1 MGITVDTIQL
11 KFNVKPSYEQQ
22 QIQQL
27 KADLKQAEANY
38 KSIIKT
44 VGDNAKEHSRLYG
57 ELSKVKA
64 KRDELAKQR
73 TLSEK
78 QQQDLAAYNNKID
91 DLTDALTKNEDQQ
104 SQLLKVSESARKEM
118 VELQNKMN
126 GVTQSTLKYNMTI
139 QQLGERER
147 ELRALLNNID
157 PSTDEWEKYNKELSE
172 TKKRIADLRRQAP
185 DFHNE
190 LKLEDMTIKQ
200 LKERISALQSALESC
215 KPNTDE
221 FREYSRALQETESQ
235 LKDVTSKVQESLGKF
250 SGGGFLS
257 KVIGAETDFKGIK
270 TLFTGNLLIKGA
282 TMVFDTI
289 ADYAGR
295 AVNRVKELVSDSVE
309 AARAAQG
316 ISHAFESID
325 KPGLLD
331 GLRKA
336 THGTVTDIELMK
348 AAVQA
353 KDFRLPLDQLGK
365 YLEFA
370 QLKAQQTGQSVD
382 YMTNSIVTGLG
393 RKSVMILDNLGISA
407 SEVKEEMAKTG
418 DMATAVGNIID
429 KQLAEA
435 GEHFETAAEREQQ
448 ATTKVS
454 NAQLQLGRQ
463 MQKTFGIGSTSFGE
477 MQAKAEVFI
486 LNGLT
491 KLIVFCQ
498 DLYNRL
504 GSVRLVVETVKVAFD
519 TVFKVC
525 EIGFKWLVDT
535 IKAVGRV
542 TRDLVGMLEGAFTLD
557 WDKAKQSGI
566 NLIKDVSKSF
576 REFVSDGKDVGTQWG
591 NNVLNSIKATMG
603 KEKVK
608 GPDVEIPRLDMPAP
622 ENGNPDAPTPA
633 KAPHA
638 ANSNPADDSYRQD
651 LAAREQAYREYGN
664 KLKQMYLDQLLTEK
678 DYQNE
683 SRDAERKFLADKI
696 ALQELYGKDSSET
709 QTQYLDTLIN
719 EANEKYKEAEQS
731 LKDSLS
737 KVDTDNDN
745 KTRDLLRRRLSGEL
759 ATEEEYN
766 RLKLQ
771 SDIDYQYRRLEIL
784 KAAGADTAQAEQ
796 QLLQLLN
803 QQHRQAQEDQTA
815 VEQEETEKRKAI
827 QEAAINGMNNL
838 LSSASQLFSAM
849 QQRETQQVDAKYK
862 KLIAAAKKQGRDTT
876 KLEEQQEAEKAAIRK
891 KYAQK
896 QFMMNVLQIVASTA
910 AGIARL
916 WKDLPFYAALPLTAV
931 VAASGAAQLASAKAA
946 ADQAAGL
953 YEGGYSDDYQDGY
966 TKKGNPNE
974 QAGVIPVH
982 KNEFVANHK
991 AVANPEVRPL
1001 LDVIDRH
1008 QKVGDISMLNATR
1021 LLEEAYG
1028 RGRYRGGYAHRA
1040 EGEDPTEGDTDTGL
1054 QADRREIMAVLRRIE
1069 ANTSE
1074 AMTVRDL
1081 RREIRHQEALEKNA
1095 KR

>member
-1 MGITVDTIQL
+1 MAITVDTIQL

-38 KSIIKT
+38 ESVIKT
-44 VGDNAKEHSRLYG
+44 VKDNTKEHSRLYG

-64 KRDELAKQR
+64 KRDELAKKKTLTEDEQR
-73 TLSEK
+73 KLAEYNQK
-78 QQQDLAAYNNKID
+78 IGDLNDKLAENK
-91 DLTDALTKNEDQQ
+91 EQQ
-104 SQLLKVSESARKEM
+104 SQLIKVSESARKEM
-118 VELQNKMN
+118 VDLQASMN

-147 ELRALLNNID
+147 ELRTLLNNID

-185 DFHNE
+185 DFHDE

-200 LKERISALQSALESC
+200 LKERISALQSALETC

-221 FREYSRALQETESQ
+221 FREYSQALQETENQ
-235 LKDVTSKVQESLGKF
+235 LKDVTAKVQESLGKF
-250 SGGGFLS
+250 SGGGFL
-257 KVIGAETDFKGIK
+257 KKIIGDNADIKGIT
-270 TLFTGNLLIKGA
+270 TLLTGNALFKVGE
-282 TMVFDTI
+282 MVFGTI

-295 AVNRVKELVSDSVE
+295 AVNRVKELVSESVQ
-309 AARAAQG
+309 AAREAQG
-316 ISHAFESID
+316 ITHAFERLD
-325 KPGLLD
+325 QPGLLD
-331 GLRKA
+331 NLRKV
-336 THGTVTDIELMK
+336 THGTVSDLELMK
-348 AAVQA
+348 ASVQA
-353 KDFRLPLDQLGK
+353 SDFRLPLDQLGK

-407 SEVKEEMAKTG
+407 SEIKEEMAETG

-429 KQLAEA
+429 RQLAEA
-435 GEHFETAAEREQQ
+435 GEDFETAAEREQQ
-448 ATTKVS
+448 ATTDVT
-454 NAQLQLGRQ
+454 NAQLRLGQQ

-491 KLIVFCQ
+491 KLIVYCQ

-525 EIGFKWLVDT
+525 EIGFDWLIDT
-535 IKAVGRV
+535 IKAVGRIV
-542 TRDLVGMLEGAFTLD
+542 RDFAGMLEGVFTRN
-557 WDKAKQSGI
+557 WEKAKQSGL
-566 NLIKDVSKSF
+566 NFFKDISKSV
-576 REFVSDGKDVGTQWG
+576 REFVSDGKDVGTRWSK
-591 NNVLNSIKATMG
+591 NVLDSANAILGKA
-603 KEKVK
+603 KVK
-608 GPDVEIPRLDMPAP
+608 GPDVEIPKPNLPAP
-622 ENGNPDAPTPA
+622 ENNNPSTPTPTKSSPTA
-633 KAPHA
+633 
-638 ANSNPADDSYRQD
+638 SSSPADDNYRRD

-664 KLKQMYLDQLLTEK
+664 QLRQMYLGQLLTEK
-678 DYQNE
+678 EYQDE

-696 ALQELYGKDSSET
+696 ALQELYGQDSSST
-709 QTQYLDTLIN
+709 QTQYLDSLIK
-719 EANEKYKEAEQS
+719 EANEKQKEAEQS
-731 LKDSLS
+731 LKDSLAQ
-737 KVDTDNDN
+737 VDADNAN
-745 KTRDLLRRRLSGEL
+745 KNRDLLKQRLSGEL

-771 SDIDYQYRRLEIL
+771 SDIEYQRKRLEIL
-784 KAAGADTAQAEQ
+784 RAAGADTAQAEQ

-803 QQHRQAQEDQTA
+803 QQHKQAQEEQTA

-827 QEAAINGMNNL
+827 QEAAQQAVSNL
-838 LSSASQLFSAM
+838 LSSASSLFSAM
-849 QQRETQQVDAKYK
+849 QQRESAQVDAKYK
-862 KLIAAAKKQGRDTT
+862 KMIAAAKKQGKDTT
-876 KLEEQQEAEKAAIRK
+876 KLEEQQEAEKQAIAK

-896 QFMMNVLQIVASTA
+896 QFQIQVLQIIGNTAQGVSKTIAEFGMPWAIPFVAMVTA
-910 AGIARL
+910 AGAM
-916 WKDLPFYAALPLTAV
+916 
-931 VAASGAAQLASAKAA
+931 QLASAKAA

-953 YEGGYSDDYQDGY
+953 YEGGYSDDYQEGY
-966 TKKGNPNE
+966 TEKGNPRE

-991 AVANPEVRPL
+991 AVANPEVRPV

-1008 QKVGDISMLNATR
+1008 QKQGDISILNSTR
-1021 LLEEAYG
+1021 MLEEAYG
-1028 RGRYRGGYAHRA
+1028 SGRYRGGYTAK
-1040 EGEDPTEGDTDTGL
+1040 GDDTDGGSGDSGSRQLTL
-1054 QADRREIMAVLRRIE
+1054 DNEDRELLREIAR
-1069 ANTSE
+1069 NTGTSL
-1074 AMTVRDL
+1074 TIRDL
-1081 RREIRHQEALEKNA
+1081 RKEIRHEELLEQNA
-1095 KR
+1095 RR